1 MGLAFHLRG
10 GRPAAPVSQMT
21 GHDYDR
27 PMRAELCRVLDED
40 PDLARDLEPARAEQ
54 ATDRVLAR
62 LVRLESADA
71 GRLVAGELIERP
83 PELRGAGLLV
93 LDGLLLRRV
102 GISGRV
108 GAEVLGAGDLLRPW
122 QGEDDEPS
130 LAPGAA
136 WRVLDECRLAVLD
149 VAFLT
154 RIAPYPEI
162 TARVVERALKRA
174 RHLAILMAIVHQP
187 RLEVRLHML
196 LWQLAGRWGRVSSA
210 GIRLTLPLSHSIL
223 AELVAA
229 RRPSVTTA
237 LGRLA
242 EQGLVRSDGEAW
254 LLPGEPPYEL
264 TELGAIAPPVR
275 PVAGAGS

>member
-1 MGLAFHLRG
+1 
-10 GRPAAPVSQMT
+10 
-21 GHDYDR
+21 
-27 PMRAELCRVLDED
+27 MRAELCRVLEED
-40 PDLARDLEPARAEQ
+40 PDLARDLETERAEQ

-62 LVRLESADA
+62 VVRLDATDVVRLE
-71 GRLVAGELIERP
+71 AGELIERP
-83 PELRGAGLLV
+83 PELRGAGLLL

-102 GISGRV
+102 GISGRI

-122 QGEDDEPS
+122 QGEDDEPT

-136 WRVLDECRLAVLD
+136 WRVLDPCRLAVLD
-149 VAFLT
+149 VAFLA

-162 TARVVERALKRA
+162 AGRVVERALKRA
-174 RHLAILMAIVHQP
+174 RHLAVLMAIVHQP

-196 LWQLAGRWGRVSSA
+196 LWQLAGRWGRVSPE

-242 EQGLVRSDGEAW
+242 AQGLVRTDGQTW
-254 LLPGEPPYEL
+254 LLCGEPPYEL
-264 TELGAIAPPVR
+264 TALGGIAPEEP
-275 PVAGAGS
+275 AKSED